1 MKILIVGL
9 GKVGQL
15 LCAYL
20 SAEGHDIVGIDPIE
34 QKVDEVVER
43 NDIFGICGNG
53 ANCDVLREAGV
64 EDADV
69 LLAVTSSDELN
80 ILSGLI
86 AKRLGVRYTIA
97 RVRNPDYYTQLRFL
111 REELGFNM
119 ILNPEA
125 EAANEIVRSILFPSA
140 MKVNT
145 FARGRVE
152 IAEVKV
158 TKNNRL
164 AGIQLSDLYQISR
177 SNILIC
183 AIKRGEQVY
192 IPNGQFILEQ
202 GDHAYLTGS
211 HKELVSFCD
220 YTHLSKK
227 QKKKVM
233 IIGGSKIAYFL
244 AKQLLDQKYS
254 VKIIEQNETRCIE
267 LAQRLPQAS
276 IIHANGSDESV
287 LEDERVDEMD
297 VVVTL
302 TGIDEENMI
311 VSLLCKNMNAKKA
324 IAKVNNLRFTD
335 MVDHMDIDGVI
346 SPKRIAANQ
355 ILAYVR
361 AKSNKDED
369 SAVRTLYKLVNEHV
383 EALEFMATDN
393 FRGKKTS
400 LAVLPVKKDILVA
413 AILRGRQV
421 IVPKGNDQILSG
433 DRVIVVTQ
441 RKTIRDLNDIL
452 ED

>member
-1 MKILIVGL
+1 M
-9 GKVGQL
+9 
-15 LCAYL
+15 
-20 SAEGHDIVGIDPIE
+20 
-34 QKVDEVVER
+34 
-43 NDIFGICGNG
+43 
-53 ANCDVLREAGV
+53 
-64 EDADV
+64 

-140 MKVNT
+140 MKVNP

-211 HKELVSFCD
+211 HKELVSFCA

-287 LEDERVDEMD
+287 
-297 VVVTL
+297 
-302 TGIDEENMI
+302 
-311 VSLLCKNMNAKKA
+311 
-324 IAKVNNLRFTD
+324 
-335 MVDHMDIDGVI
+335 
-346 SPKRIAANQ
+346 
-355 ILAYVR
+355 
-361 AKSNKDED
+361 
-369 SAVRTLYKLVNEHV
+369 
-383 EALEFMATDN
+383 
-393 FRGKKTS
+393 
-400 LAVLPVKKDILVA
+400 
-413 AILRGRQV
+413 
-421 IVPKGNDQILSG
+421 
-433 DRVIVVTQ
+433 
-441 RKTIRDLNDIL
+441 
-452 ED
+452 